1 MQHGGNKASTVNQGT
16 RGTSGGKNKLELAD
30 EEAVA
35 LVFNGSTLAVMMA
48 TPSEIQDFACGFAIT
63 EGIVSSIDQIDE
75 ISLQRHELGIEAQI
89 WLNSDRADVLADRR
103 RASTGPVGCGLCGIE
118 SLEQASR
125 PLPVLPISES
135 KFTKRD
141 LSNAAKELRTWQ
153 PLHDRTH
160 AVHAAAFAMP
170 EKGIVVARED
180 VGRHNALDKL
190 VGALALN
197 DVDPSDGAI
206 IMTSRLSSELLQKC
220 AFAGCGILLTVSPPT
235 SLATQLAQKSRIT
248 IGQIPHRGYPKFY
261 THQTRILSEE
271 THVA

>member
-1 MQHGGNKASTVNQGT
+1 
-16 RGTSGGKNKLELAD
+16 
-30 EEAVA
+30 
-35 LVFNGSTLAVMMA
+35 MA

-63 EGIVSSIDQIDE
+63 EGIVSSINQLDE
-75 ISLQRHELGIEAQI
+75 MSVQRHKLGIEAQI

-125 PLPVLPISES
+125 PLPVLPISVS

-141 LSNAAKELRTWQ
+141 LSNAANELRNWQ

-160 AVHAAAFAMP
+160 AVHAAAFAVP

-190 VGALALN
+190 VGALA
-197 DVDPSDGAI
+197 P
-206 IMTSRLSSELLQKC
+206 
-220 AFAGCGILLTVSPPT
+220 VS
-235 SLATQLAQKSRIT
+235 
-248 IGQIPHRGYPKFY
+248 Y
-261 THQTRILSEE
+261 THLTLPTTSP
-271 THVA
+271 V